1 MALIG
6 AGVWY
11 WNVRKSEAAV
21 YGASSPVKSTLHLET
36 FVLNLADPDQRA
48 FLRVGIDLGLGRP
61 MGRGEDAPP
70 VAQIRDTILEV
81 LADARVD
88 DLLTEKGKA
97 KLKADLLHSLRER
110 VPGQMVEEVYFT
122 ELLIQR

>member
-1 MALIG
+1 
-6 AGVWY
+6 
-11 WNVRKSEAAV
+11 
-21 YGASSPVKSTLHLET
+21 
-36 FVLNLADPDQRA
+36 
-48 FLRVGIDLGLGRP
+48 
-61 MGRGEDAPP
+61 